1 MPDDK
6 DALILDILLG
16 AIQREIEA
24 YDYYYKSSQSS
35 PYPETKSL
43 FLQLAREEKR
53 HREILAREY
62 QIVKRMLRKEKGGEI
77 YLKKEEVSYFIPDE
91 IPFRRVR
98 SIPEVEL
105 SCLSLPTEF
114 LGGDYFE
121 TLIIADP
128 QKSTRHLAF
137 LLYDIMGHGLEASS
151 LKARIREKLE
161 NLIDVWSK
169 DRSVLSPGSML
180 TRLGKDIF
188 KDCQDSS
195 SFVELFYALYDP
207 QEKKIT
213 YSSAGHPPPILLSDQ
228 GDEVKVLIDTD
239 LVMGIMEDKQY
250 RDSQMS
256 VKSGDIL
263 IIFSDGVVEAF
274 DPEDQMYEEKRLI
287 KTVQENFQLS
297 ANDIVQKTCKSIK
310 DFTRK
315 RPLTDELTL
324 TIARFK

>member
-1 MPDDK
+1 
-6 DALILDILLG
+6 
-16 AIQREIEA
+16 
-24 YDYYYKSSQSS
+24 
-35 PYPETKSL
+35 
-43 FLQLAREEKR
+43 
-53 HREILAREY
+53 
-62 QIVKRMLRKEKGGEI
+62 
-77 YLKKEEVSYFIPDE
+77 
-91 IPFRRVR
+91 
-98 SIPEVEL
+98 
-105 SCLSLPTEF
+105 
-114 LGGDYFE
+114 
-121 TLIIADP
+121 
-128 QKSTRHLAF
+128 
-137 LLYDIMGHGLEASS
+137 MGHGLEASS